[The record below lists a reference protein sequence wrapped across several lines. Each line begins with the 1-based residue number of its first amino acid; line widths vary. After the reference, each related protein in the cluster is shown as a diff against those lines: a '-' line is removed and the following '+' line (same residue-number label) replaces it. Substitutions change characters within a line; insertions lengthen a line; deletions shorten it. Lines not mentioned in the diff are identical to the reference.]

1 MRNQYGHC
9 VIARS
14 TSVELVKNILVQVLH
29 IIITSHVRVVAYP
42 GSKNTTTKIPVRE
55 DLQRLKARVM
65 EAGVLQRQV
74 ENVIPQISWTPD
86 FVR

>member
-1 MRNQYGHC
+1 MC
-9 VIARS
+9 IARS

-42 GSKNTTTKIPVRE
+42 GSKNTTTKNPVRE
-55 DLQRLKARVM
+55 DLQRLKARGVM

>member
-1 MRNQYGHC
+1 MFVSSRIQ
-9 VIARS
+9 VQK
-14 TSVELVKNILVQVLH
+14 TQQKN
-29 IIITSHVRVVAYP
+29 
-42 GSKNTTTKIPVRE
+42 PVRE

-74 ENVIPQISWTPD
+74 ENVIPQSSWTPD

>member
-9 VIARS
+9 VLRVQLALNLLKYTCPSPPHNNYIPCSCRRVS
-14 TSVELVKNILVQVLH
+14 RLKKHNKKN
-29 IIITSHVRVVAYP
+29 
-42 GSKNTTTKIPVRE
+42 PVRE